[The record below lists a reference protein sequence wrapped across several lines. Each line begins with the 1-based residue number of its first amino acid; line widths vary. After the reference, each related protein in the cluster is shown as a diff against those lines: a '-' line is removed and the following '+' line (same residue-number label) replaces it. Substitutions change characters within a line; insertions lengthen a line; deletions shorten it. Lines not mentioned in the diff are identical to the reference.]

1 MEGGTLLRLQG
12 IQANGKGWREL
23 ARETGFSRNT
33 LRKYLRDKHPV
44 EPNPQPSR
52 PSKLDAYKPVIDRW
66 MKEDGLFNCQ
76 AMLSRLRKEGYQ
88 GGLTLIK
95 DYVKAHRLPR
105 HTKATVRYET
115 KPGQQA
121 QVDWGICTY
130 TDVHGQ
136 ERKSP
141 VFVMVL
147 GHSRAIYVEY
157 TRRCDIH
164 SFLRCFS
171 HAIDYFG
178 GVPKFMLTDHMK
190 TVVLGMNDDHTPK
203 WNKLFEDFSLLIGL
217 TPKLCRVRRPKT
229 KGKVERGVG
238 YVKDNFW
245 PGRRFSDMADLNRQA
260 LAWCEEA
267 NQRIHGT
274 TGERPC
280 DGLQEEKLQPVPS
293 PDRLMRFL
301 KEERKVTNDGYV
313 SFDGVRYGVHWTH
326 SGKTVVVRQVGMKV
340 QIWLGDHLLAQHVTS
355 ARRGGLVPLKGQYA
369 GLEEAAGQLQ
379 AKPMAR
385 QIPETKVEQRSLDVY
400 AQLAEVGA

>member
-1 MEGGTLLRLQG
+1 
-12 IQANGKGWREL
+12 
-23 ARETGFSRNT
+23 
-33 LRKYLRDKHPV
+33 
-44 EPNPQPSR
+44 
-52 PSKLDAYKPVIDRW
+52 
-66 MKEDGLFNCQ
+66 
-76 AMLSRLRKEGYQ
+76 
-88 GGLTLIK
+88 
-95 DYVKAHRLPR
+95 
-105 HTKATVRYET
+105 
-115 KPGQQA
+115 
-121 QVDWGICTY
+121 
-130 TDVHGQ
+130 
-136 ERKSP
+136 
-141 VFVMVL
+141 
-147 GHSRAIYVEY
+147 
-157 TRRCDIH
+157 
-164 SFLRCFS
+164 
-171 HAIDYFG
+171 
-178 GVPKFMLTDHMK
+178 
-190 TVVLGMNDDHTPK
+190 MNDDHTPK